1 MTAVNGGT
9 LLLSI
14 AGDRTL
20 HLEGLVDENEIP
32 RVAIDQPAR
41 IRTEAY
47 PDRVFEGRVRQ
58 ITASR
63 TSALSRRGTRRIRC
77 HSCLALAQCDVDRL

>member
-47 PDRVFEGRVRQ
+47 PDRVFEGARAPDYRFENERIIEEWYPSDQV
-58 ITASR
+58 SL
-63 TSALSRRGTRRIRC
+63 LSGIG
-77 HSCLALAQCDVDRL
+77 AM